1 MNLMMVDELGL
12 EPWDEEESQG
22 LWKQGLVTML
32 SFWFFGAIPVVGYA
46 IIDAAGVD
54 NASTIFAA
62 DCVVTLFTMFALCAY
77 PAPPPLPRLAAVGC
91 AEACR
96 CGGCAGVRRRPRS
109 RTPRSFSRAA

>member
-54 NASTIFAA
+54 NASTIFAV
-62 DCVVTLFTMFALCAY
+62 DCVVTLFTMFALCA
-77 PAPPPLPRLAAVGC
+77 PSAPKLLI
-91 AEACR
+91 
-96 CGGCAGVRRRPRS
+96 
-109 RTPRSFSRAA
+109 TPISPEFSRFFPFSPGLLAVFSGFLASRR